1 MRKAVLGRVA
11 AYAGLAGLAGL
22 MAVSPANAFDPEYM
36 YDIYYYSDASHT
48 TLVGHD
54 RQDCFYWGI
63 GYSAPTEGQWTQY
76 SEQVAYATCDHGMI
90 GPI

>member
-1 MRKAVLGRVA
+1 MRQSKLARTF
-11 AYAGLAGLAGL
+11 AYAALASAAV
-22 MAVSPANAFDPEYM
+22 MAAASPANAFTPEYM

-54 RQDCFYWGI
+54 RQVCFYWGI
-63 GYSAPTEGQWTQY
+63 GYDQPTDGQWTQY
-76 SEQVAYATCDHGMI
+76 SEQVAYATCDQGEI

>member
-1 MRKAVLGRVA
+1 MDKRRIGRA
-11 AYAGLAGLAGL
+11 LAYVGLALGTGMA
-22 MAVSPANAFDPEYM
+22 AVSPANAFDPEYM

-63 GYSAPTEGQWTQY
+63 GYSSPTEGQWTQY
-76 SEQVAYATCDHGMI
+76 SEQIAYATCDHGVI